1 MPKNNYPNVAAND
14 LPTEFV
20 SDSIDSLQALAAMG
34 KITGDTSQDAEFEER
49 IAKIINFCKDR
60 GLRPGV
66 ETVCAG
72 LGITRT
78 TLWDWE
84 KNTYGNISERRQ
96 TAVKQLKQL
105 IFAFLEQSGMSGKI
119 PPVSYIWLSK
129 NWMKYTDNLPVEAE
143 ENNVKPT
150 RSRAEIAA
158 RYAHVLDEPGM
169 ERPEL

>member
-49 IAKIINFCKDR
+49 IAKIIDFCKDR

-72 LGITRT
+72 LGKEHIWKYIRT
-78 TLWDWE
+78 
-84 KNTYGNISERRQ
+84 
-96 TAVKQLKQL
+96 
-105 IFAFLEQSGMSGKI
+105 
-119 PPVSYIWLSK
+119 
-129 NWMKYTDNLPVEAE
+129 
-143 ENNVKPT
+143 
-150 RSRAEIAA
+150 
-158 RYAHVLDEPGM
+158 
-169 ERPEL
+169 

>member
-49 IAKIINFCKDR
+49 IAKIIDFCKDR

-72 LGITRT
+72 LGITRK